1 MNTNMNTT
9 RRGSSQVKLFKQR
22 KRRTRIKPFIT
33 VISIGLVSTILF
45 YFSITLLFKNDNS
58 SSGDTST
65 LSLSTPSN
73 PNNSKKYIPASV
85 ESYIMDHLDKW
96 GWNVP
101 SETVSGCAIWT
112 FADVTTQQIYHS
124 LHSFKDDLLQY
135 NQAVDKF
142 EPIPDLMQKIRKLPI
157 FQEGDNL
164 GSTSRLEDDYKKS
177 LSTICKSASIN
188 NDNNP
193 NGIQSL
199 FTKSQQLSYT
209 KTSGYVEP
217 LMPPMRHP
225 DFCLGDTS
233 ENTLM
238 RIDYLIH
245 DFESMCMKLK
255 PTSRRILIDMGAS
268 FTYKINGGKAMID
281 LIDIYKKFGFVFDH
295 MYGYEK
301 KFEDP
306 EKVYKDL
313 IPKDLIPA
321 YHWINAGV
329 SSDKDSNL
337 NPLYSIIKNYDE
349 DDLIIVKL
357 DIDTSSIE
365 VPLANQLLHDETL
378 HTLVDQFYF
387 EYHVHMAEMK
397 PWWGRYNHWRNDGSM
412 KDAFQLMYGLRQKGI
427 PAHFWP

>member
-1 MNTNMNTT
+1 MNS

-22 KRRTRIKPFIT
+22 KRRTRIKPLIT
-33 VISIGLVSTILF
+33 IISIGVASIIF
-45 YFSITLLFKNDNS
+45 YFTISFVFKNDNS
-58 SSGDTST
+58 STGSGGTSPF
-65 LSLSTPSN
+65 SLATA
-73 PNNSKKYIPASV
+73 NSVKYIPASV

-135 NQAVDKF
+135 SQAVDNF
-142 EPIPDLMQKIRKLPI
+142 IPIPDLMKKIRKLN
-157 FQEGDNL
+157 FQQGDKEHP
-164 GSTSRLEDDYKKS
+164 RYQQS
-177 LSTICKSASIN
+177 LSTICKSASMN
-188 NDNNP
+188 NDKNL

-199 FTKSQQLSYT
+199 FTNSQQLSHT
-209 KTSGYVEP
+209 RTSGYVEP
-217 LMPPMRHP
+217 LIPPMRHP

-238 RIDYLIH
+238 RIDYLVH

-281 LIDIYKKFGFVFDH
+281 LIDLYKKFGFSFDH

-313 IPKDLIPA
+313 IPKDLIPT

-365 VPLANQLLHDETL
+365 VPLANQLLHDETF
-378 HTLVDQFYF
+378 HNLVDQFYF

-397 PWWGRYNHWRNDGSM
+397 PWWGAHNHWRNDGSM
-412 KDAFQLMYGLRQKGI
+412 KDAFNLMNGLRQKGI